1 MRSERFLIEYA
12 GQQVSIASAVRK
24 SGKHLIACLHGWG
37 CAKECFAGIFD
48 SAAIDTGAL
57 GEMSILALDF
67 PGHGESDD
75 LADAS
80 LYSIP
85 VFADIANAVIDLFS
99 PAQVSFVGHSM
110 GGAVCLIASQARH
123 DIYGIVDADGNL
135 VAQDCG
141 IVSRETASQTLDRF
155 RQHGYQEFLRRLQSS
170 DGQDAKAWASWY
182 SKADPVALHELA
194 RSLVEW
200 SDSGK
205 LLDFLKSQSRAVYLY
220 GDQDSKDYLLPELSA
235 METRLIGGSGH
246 FMMLD
251 NPVAFFNAVAD
262 FFAA

>member
-1 MRSERFLIEYA
+1 MQSERFLVECA
-12 GQQVSIASAVRK
+12 GQQISIAGAVRK
-24 SGKHLIACLHGWG
+24 SGGHLIACLHGWG
-37 CAKECFAGIFD
+37 CAKDCFADIFD
-48 SAAIDTGAL
+48 CVAL
-57 GEMSILALDF
+57 QQMTVLALDF
-67 PGHGESDD
+67 PGHGESDR
-75 LADAS
+75 LPDAS
-80 LYSIP
+80 LYSLP
-85 VFADIANAVIDLFS
+85 VFADIANAVIDLFD
-99 PAQVSFVGHSM
+99 PALVSFVGHSM
-110 GGAVCLIASQARH
+110 GGAVSLIASQARR

-141 IVSRETASQTLDRF
+141 IVSRDTASQALDRF
-155 RQHGYQEFLRRLQSS
+155 RRRGYQEFLDRLAES

-182 SKADPVALHELA
+182 QQADPTALHELA

-205 LLDFLKSQSRAVYLY
+205 LLDLLKAQPRAAYLY

-235 METRLIGGSGH
+235 MDTRLIGGSGH

-251 NPVAFFNAVAD
+251 NPVAFYNAISE